1 MSRVLYYCA
10 KINENDICYGFE
22 TLAKKFKQEDLPSN
36 LIPITEYNETYL
48 WKKYDRN
55 LKAFSQ
61 ESYEPSIDTIL
72 QEKIEEL
79 EVENTQLKSQVSEL
93 NATITVLNGSIMELT
108 ALISALQAG
117 GAE

>member
-1 MSRVLYYCA
+1 MTVLYYYA
-10 KINENDICYGFE
+10 KINENNVCYGFE
-22 TLAKKFKQEDLPSN
+22 TLPKKFKEEDMPSN
-36 LIPITEYNETYL
+36 LVYLIDYNESLL